1 MAILQGISGLQWGD
15 GAGGNVALSI
25 HTEVLRILRSNK
37 LSYMSATLRNPGQVQ
52 AGTASYYV
60 PEIVQTN
67 YYGAAGSSGFSI
79 PQTGLISFNLDKR
92 RDAKWEVE
100 QFDIARLQDSTYVL
114 SVIAAGLAGAI
125 QTDLNAE
132 YLAFL
137 TTQFKSDGTL
147 NSQTVEIPTLWK
159 TDVNVTPEECRKDY
173 LLLQQQ
179 VMKFTKKFNK
189 QMLGLERNEVFAVLS
204 YEADINLRNAF
215 WNQPN
220 ELGRKVIEETLEGQ
234 QLGLLKYF
242 TDPMLQN
249 NIAQGTSFSKDT
261 GLDTTNFV
269 GFIAHKEAIAFPI
282 NLMTTTQTI
291 NPDNG
296 NPRFI
301 TKYQFGMGILRPD
314 LIVALKKQGNNIVD
328 NPRNYTTGRNN
339 PAVVSETEE
348 VSRARKIFSK

>member
-1 MAILQGISGLQWGD
+1 
-15 GAGGNVALSI
+15 
-25 HTEVLRILRSNK
+25 
-37 LSYMSATLRNPGQVQ
+37 
-52 AGTASYYV
+52 
-60 PEIVQTN
+60 
-67 YYGAAGSSGFSI
+67 
-79 PQTGLISFNLDKR
+79 
-92 RDAKWEVE
+92 
-100 QFDIARLQDSTYVL
+100 
-114 SVIAAGLAGAI
+114 
-125 QTDLNAE
+125 
-132 YLAFL
+132 
-137 TTQFKSDGTL
+137 
-147 NSQTVEIPTLWK
+147 
-159 TDVNVTPEECRKDY
+159 
-173 LLLQQQ
+173 
-179 VMKFTKKFNK
+179 
-189 QMLGLERNEVFAVLS
+189 MLGLERNEVFAVLS

-261 GLDTTNFV
+261 ALNTENFV

-314 LIVALKKQGNNIVD
+314 LIVALRKQSNDIVD
-328 NPRNYTTGRNN
+328 NPRTYTTGRNN